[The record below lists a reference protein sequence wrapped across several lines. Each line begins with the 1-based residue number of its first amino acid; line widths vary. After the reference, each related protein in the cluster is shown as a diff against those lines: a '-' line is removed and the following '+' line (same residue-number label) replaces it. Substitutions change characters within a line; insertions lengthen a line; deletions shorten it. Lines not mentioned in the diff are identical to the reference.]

1 LIYRFDS
8 FELDGCQYRLSRGQE
23 TIHVKPGVLELLL
36 LLLEHRERVVS
47 KAELVSTVWR
57 DRFIGDNVLS
67 STVYEARR
75 ALGENAGE
83 ARFIKTVHARG
94 YQFHFRPVEVM
105 DGEIEPPVEK
115 DRCAYVQ
122 WTGGLT
128 PLRHG
133 ANFIGR
139 DLACAIVLERRE
151 VSRQHARIVVSSE
164 GTATLEDLASKN
176 GTFLNG
182 VKVAAPTPLQA
193 GDLIEIAGVALAFQ
207 GWLDLETVT
216 HASFVLSRAQAPPA
230 DDIGAADP
238 TGGTPATR
246 AR

>member
-1 LIYRFDS
+1 MIYRFDS
-8 FELDGCQYRLSRGQE
+8 FELDGSQYRLSRGQE
-23 TIHVKPGVLELLL
+23 TIHVKPSVLELLV
-36 LLLEHRERVVS
+36 LLLEHRDRVVS

-57 DRFIGDNVLS
+57 DRFVSDNVLS

-94 YQFHFRPVEVM
+94 YQFHFRPVEEV
-105 DGEIEPPVEK
+105 DREVEPPGASS
-115 DRCAYVQ
+115 RCAYVR
-122 WTGGLT
+122 WPGGLT
-128 PLRHG
+128 PLRNG

-151 VSRQHARIVVSSE
+151 VSRQHARIVVAGETS
-164 GTATLEDLASKN
+164 ATLEDLASKN

-182 VKVAAPTPLQA
+182 VKVASPTPLAA
-193 GDLIEIAGVALAFQ
+193 GDVIQIGGIALGFN
-207 GWLDLETVT
+207 GWLDLATVT
-216 HASFVLSRAQAPPA
+216 QASFARARSEALA
-230 DDIGAADP
+230 RDEVVAADP
-238 TGGTPATR
+238 TGESQTPR